1 MKLFKLK
8 MDYTLLCKIL
18 MKWSLENKEY
28 ELTNFIY
35 NEFNIGIPVSYL
47 YKLPTQMYFSSM
59 DNFFN
64 NSDNKK
70 SDDKHLDRLLS
81 TFSKS
86 KYGPLI
92 EWNGKYGYKKY

>member
-1 MKLFKLK
+1 
-8 MDYTLLCKIL
+8 MDYKLLCKIL

-59 DNFFN
+59 DNFFS
-64 NSDNKK
+64 NSDTKK
-70 SDDKHLDRLLS
+70 SNDKHLDALLS
-81 TFSKS
+81 TFSNS
-86 KYGPLI
+86 KYGQLS
-92 EWNGKYGYKKY
+92 EWEGKYGYRKKI